1 MVGSTLRTKTPGDV
15 AVPAREIQGFLAFRA
30 VAIAAGA
37 KRFTAAIVVRN
48 QVVPVIDRVVAG
60 ANPVNGR
67 GLTARRTAALG
78 TAAATAKRAA
88 NGAIPPVI
96 ATFRVAQLNRCIGT
110 ECAYDRQQRRRT
122 HTDDA
127 CAEPAQEAA
136 P

>member
-1 MVGSTLRTKTPGDV
+1 M
-15 AVPAREIQGFLAFRA
+15 PAREVYGLLAFRT
-30 VAIAAGA
+30 VAIAAA
-37 KRFTAAIVVRN
+37 ADRFTAAIVVRD
-48 QVVPVIDRVVAG
+48 QIILVIHRIAAGTDPVY
-60 ANPVNGR
+60 GR
-67 GLTARRTAALG
+67 GLSARRTASLG
-78 TAAATAKRAA
+78 TAATSAKRAA